1 MKRTTI
7 FTAISLIFSLNAIAG
22 ETNQPLTKQ
31 PLNRDLVVAVTE
43 PGVGASD
50 TAWLLANQ
58 AISGQNVPVL
68 LVLKQETRDDTL
80 ASLKLRATDLPALV
94 FLDSNGNVLSRVIRA
109 APAEKLIVKTNEA
122 SVSLN

>member
-1 MKRTTI
+1 MKRITI
-7 FTAISLIFSLNAIAG
+7 FTAISLVFSLNATAA
-22 ETNQPLTKQ
+22 ETSQPLH
-31 PLNRDLVVAVTE
+31 RDLVVAVTE

-68 LVLKQETRDDTL
+68 LVLKQETREDTL
-80 ASLKLRATDLPALV
+80 ASLKLRPTDLPALV

-109 APAEKLIVKTNEA
+109 APSEKLILKKDELSA
-122 SVSLN
+122 SLD

>member
-1 MKRTTI
+1 MKRLTI
-7 FTAISLIFSLNAIAG
+7 FTAISLIFSLNAVAG
-22 ETNQPLTKQ
+22 ETNQ

-109 APAEKLIVKTNEA
+109 APAEKLIVKTGEL

>member
-7 FTAISLIFSLNAIAG
+7 FTAISLIFSLNAVAG
-22 ETNQPLTKQ
+22 ETAPV
-31 PLNRDLVVAVTE
+31 LNRNLVVAVTE
-43 PGVGASD
+43 PGIGASD

-68 LVLKQETRDDTL
+68 VVLKPTTRDDTL

-94 FLDSNGNVLSRVIRA
+94 FLDSNGKVLSRVIRA
-109 APAEKLIVKTNEA
+109 APAEKLFIKKDELSA
-122 SVSLN
+122 SLN

>member
-1 MKRTTI
+1 MKRITL

-22 ETNQPLTKQ
+22 ETNQL
-31 PLNRDLVVAVTE
+31 LNRDLVVAVTE

-80 ASLKLRATDLPALV
+80 ASLKLRAADLPALV
-94 FLDSNGNVLSRVIRA
+94 FIDSNGNVLSRVIRA
-109 APAEKLIVKTNEA
+109 APAEKLTIKTDQLSA
-122 SVSLN
+122 SLN

>member
-7 FTAISLIFSLNAIAG
+7 FTAISLIFSLNAAAG
-22 ETNQPLTKQ
+22 ETNQT
-31 PLNRDLVVAVTE
+31 LNRDLVVAVTE

-68 LVLKQETRDDTL
+68 LVLKQETREDTL

-109 APAEKLIVKTNEA
+109 APAEKLIVKTGEL